1 MSNKPDSNSNHELDY
16 EKGHAF
22 TVPVTIQG
30 PPDIESFGVGNL
42 GLAGVDLEGDAWY
55 TQQLLDLDWL
65 NV

>member
-1 MSNKPDSNSNHELDY
+1 MSNEPDSNSNHELDY
-16 EKGHAF
+16 ENGHAF
-22 TVPVTIQG
+22 TVPATIQG

-42 GLAGVDLEGDAWY
+42 GLAGVDLVGDAWY